1 MSINSTYTSRDPG
14 FSLKAELKSRG
25 LTQKAFAQELG
36 MHQSHLSEFINGKR
50 PFTKQFA
57 ERLEEHLG
65 IPASVWLKSQA
76 KADYTST
83 VRKLEK
89 QDGHEADRL
98 LVEYDEIYDLKI
110 VFKYTGISELTS
122 AERLDFCRSV
132 LHFDT
137 PSVQKKH
144 VEGYYHKSEKT
155 GLDTRMIATW
165 TILAMFE
172 ASRQPIPTRKF
183 KKGKCDELAEKL
195 SRIFNENYNTLNR
208 VAGTLSEFG
217 VRFCVVPKVPHASI
231 DGFSF
236 YTDGVP
242 CIAVTKRF
250 NRIDNLAFAVLHE
263 VGHLKLHLST
273 NGIGRV
279 NVVDPDLD
287 KLAKEEEQANEY
299 AANALIPEELWN
311 TQPAVQ
317 LNPREIQTRFTR
329 WAKRINKN
337 KWIVLGRA
345 SHETN
350 IYMFKSDKTREIN

>member
-1 MSINSTYTSRDPG
+1 MAVNSTYISRDPG
-14 FSLKAELKSRG
+14 ISLKAELKSRG
-25 LTQKAFAQELG
+25 LTQKAFAQLLG
-36 MHQSHLSEFINGKR
+36 MRPSHLSEFINGKR

-57 ERLEEHLG
+57 EKLEKQLE

-83 VRKLEK
+83 VRELEK
-89 QDGHEADRL
+89 LDSHEVDRL
-98 LVEYDEIYDLKI
+98 LVAYDEIYDLKI
-110 VFKYTGISELTS
+110 IFKYTELTKKTS
-122 AERLDFCRSV
+122 AERLEFCRSV
-132 LHFDT
+132 LHFDS
-137 PSVQKKH
+137 PSIQKKNI
-144 VEGYYHKSEKT
+144 ECYFHKSEKT

-165 TILAMFE
+165 SVLAMFE
-172 ASRQPIPTRKF
+172 ASRQPLPIGGF
-183 KKGKCDELAEKL
+183 KKEKCDELAEKL
-195 SRIFNENYNTLNR
+195 SRIFNENFNTINR
-208 VAGTLSEFG
+208 VVYTLSEYG

-236 YTDGVP
+236 YSNGVP
-242 CIAVTKRF
+242 CIVVTKRF

-279 NVVDPDLD
+279 SVVDPDLD
-287 KLAKEEEQANEY
+287 KLAKEEEQANEF

-317 LNPREIQTRFTR
+317 LNPRVIQARFTS
-329 WAKRINKN
+329 WAKSINKN

-350 IYMFKSDKTREIN
+350 IYIFKSDKTREIN

>member
-1 MSINSTYTSRDPG
+1 MAVNSTYISRDPG
-14 FSLKAELKSRG
+14 VSLKAELKSRG
-25 LTQKAFAQELG
+25 LTQKAFAQMLG
-36 MHQSHLSEFINGKR
+36 MRPSHLSEFINGKR

-57 ERLEEHLG
+57 EKLEEQLE

-83 VRKLEK
+83 IRGLENM
-89 QDGHEADRL
+89 DNHEADRL
-98 LVEYDEIYDLKI
+98 LVEYDEIYDLKVI
-110 VFKYTGISELTS
+110 FKYAEFTKKTS
-122 AERLDFCRSV
+122 SERLEFCHSV

-137 PSVQKKH
+137 PAIQKKSI
-144 VEGYYHKSEKT
+144 EGYFHKSEKT

-165 TILAMFE
+165 SVLAMFD
-172 ASRQPIPTRKF
+172 ASRQPLPTGEF
-183 KKGKCDELAEKL
+183 KKEKCDELAEKL
-195 SRIFNENYNTLNR
+195 SRIFNENFNTINR
-208 VAGTLSEFG
+208 VMCTLSEYG
-217 VRFCVVPKVPHASI
+217 IKFCVVPKVPHASI

-236 YTDGVP
+236 YSNGVP
-242 CIAVTKRF
+242 CIAITKRF

-273 NGIGRV
+273 NGVGRV
-279 NVVDPDLD
+279 NVVDPDLE
-287 KLAKEEEQANEY
+287 KLAKEEEQANDY

-317 LNPREIQTRFTR
+317 LNPRVIQARFTR
-329 WAKRINKN
+329 WAKSINKN